1 MQLEANIAE
10 LEETIQEHES
20 SANEAI
26 AQWEARCATL
36 NEKIECL
43 ELQLV
48 ANDEDTTVADLKA
61 KVTSLTA
68 KLEMNKSDTEK
79 TQERLKETKHL
90 LALQGSELEEKEAS
104 FTSTIEPLKNMLTGQ
119 QKKLDEDKSSLDS
132 LKDKCMSL
140 ESENILF
147 QKERKDALK
156 ELEEG
161 QGVVLELKEELRN
174 AKEDLQSFATDQF
187 TIKATEMA
195 TQALRQQI
203 VEI

>member
-1 MQLEANIAE
+1 MG
-10 LEETIQEHES
+10 
-20 SANEAI
+20 
-26 AQWEARCATL
+26 
-36 NEKIECL
+36 
-43 ELQLV
+43 
-48 ANDEDTTVADLKA
+48 TVADLKA

-161 QGVVLELKEELRN
+161 QGVVLELKEELKN

-195 TQALRQQI
+195 TQALRQQM
-203 VEI
+203 VDVRSQYTLDQEVTHSERQARHKAEEEVSSLKSELALLAQATDYNEEVAVHV